1 MFHQLFQCP
10 RTIER
15 HQAGAFLDERLRYL
29 AHGTAQGRTTSFL
42 RLIAQH
48 LLVFVDYLPL
58 TTDAEIG
65 IEQIQAAA
73 DRWVNRQP
81 QPPHVT
87 GAWYGRMRFISDAR
101 QWLNFLGRLRRPE
114 VPRRPYTHMLEDYA
128 DYMAQEQGLSPH
140 TIRLRCWHL
149 EQFLGRFWQQQR
161 PFDQIGIGDID
172 AAIARK
178 GDQDGY
184 ARASMK
190 GYVTVLRAFFRYAE
204 HRRWCAPDLAAAIMS
219 PRLFTDALLP
229 KGPAWEDVQ
238 RLLASTQG
246 DRPKDRR
253 DRAIIMLFAV
263 YGLRVGEVRALRL
276 EDLDWE
282 QELLYVTRPKP
293 RRRQTY
299 PLSYTVGEAILRY
312 LQDGR
317 PQSPHRELF
326 LTVRAP
332 IVPLSSGVLYD
343 LVAERLRPLALP
355 LPHYGP
361 HALRHACAQRLLGEG
376 LSMKVIG
383 DHLGHR
389 KTDTTRGYAKIDL
402 AGLRQ
407 VADFDLGAV
416 L

>member
-1 MFHQLFQCP
+1 
-10 RTIER
+10 
-15 HQAGAFLDERLRYL
+15 
-29 AHGTAQGRTTSFL
+29 
-42 RLIAQH
+42 
-48 LLVFVDYLPL
+48 
-58 TTDAEIG
+58 
-65 IEQIQAAA
+65 
-73 DRWVNRQP
+73 
-81 QPPHVT
+81 
-87 GAWYGRMRFISDAR
+87 
-101 QWLNFLGRLRRPE
+101 
-114 VPRRPYTHMLEDYA
+114 
-128 DYMAQEQGLSPH
+128 
-140 TIRLRCWHL
+140 
-149 EQFLGRFWQQQR
+149 
-161 PFDQIGIGDID
+161 
-172 AAIARK
+172 
-178 GDQDGY
+178 
-184 ARASMK
+184 
-190 GYVTVLRAFFRYAE
+190 
-204 HRRWCAPDLAAAIMS
+204 
-219 PRLFTDALLP
+219 
-229 KGPAWEDVQ
+229 
-238 RLLASTQG
+238 
-246 DRPKDRR
+246 
-253 DRAIIMLFAV
+253 
-263 YGLRVGEVRALRL
+263 VRALRL

-416 L
+416 R